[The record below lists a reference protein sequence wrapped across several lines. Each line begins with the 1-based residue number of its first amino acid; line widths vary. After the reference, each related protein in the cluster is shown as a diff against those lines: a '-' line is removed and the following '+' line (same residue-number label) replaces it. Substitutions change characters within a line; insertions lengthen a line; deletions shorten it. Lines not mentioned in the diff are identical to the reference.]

1 MITIKEFKPEI
12 EISANGSDSGS
23 ILLLE
28 SSQRVLIA
36 WFKEHKPELLRD
48 IICEE
53 CPENN
58 ARVASHNYFY
68 CAREHGEKHT

>member
-12 EISANGSDSGS
+12 EISTNGSDSGS
-23 ILLLE
+23 ILMLE

-48 IICEE
+48 IMCDD
-53 CPENN
+53 CPEH
-58 ARVASHNYFY
+58 AEQVESHNHCYID
-68 CAREHGEKHT
+68 REQGKHT